1 MAVYTYSGIDRTK
14 RSVQGT
20 VHADSPRQ
28 ARDRLRDQ
36 GIFVRKITSTGQRTT
51 RLSLPQ
57 LNLMK
62 SKRHW
67 ADSVGE
73 LAMLLRAGITLLDAM
88 DTIAR
93 EHRGAYLQA
102 WLQVREKVAAG
113 ESFAQALVSRPDWF
127 DDASIQMVE
136 VGENAGTLEEVL
148 EQVAE
153 FKQRQRR
160 LTDALTTALLYPMF
174 LVVFGAAAAVF
185 LMTQVL
191 PPLLANLE
199 ETLDQLPWPTR
210 VARTLSD
217 ALLDYRWSWGGLIVA
232 VIVAAVA
239 AWRHPR
245 TRFLIDRWILK
256 LPIIGPMVC
265 KQNVSR
271 IAMIIGT
278 LSRSGVELT
287 RAVDLAQRST
297 SNGVLRQALKEC
309 GARIAAGEEFAD
321 ALGRHQAFPPL
332 AVRVFSVGQESGK
345 LDEMLFRLADDY
357 DEQVKT
363 ASARLTALIEP
374 VLILVLALMVGFLL
388 LATILPILE
397 AGNVL

>member
-1 MAVYTYSGIDRTK
+1 MAVYTYSGIDRSQ

-36 GIFVRKITSTGQRTT
+36 GIFVRKITSTNQRSS

-57 LNLMK
+57 LSLTK
-62 SKRHW
+62 SKRYW
-67 ADSVGE
+67 ADSVSE
-73 LAMLLRAGITLLDAM
+73 LAMLLNAGITLLDAM
-88 DTIAR
+88 DTIAK

-113 ESFAQALVSRPDWF
+113 ESFAQALASRPDWF

-136 VGENAGTLEEVL
+136 VGENAGNLEEVL

-174 LVVFGAAAAVF
+174 LLVFGAAAAVF

-199 ETLDQLPWPTR
+199 ETLEQLPWPTQ
-210 VARTLSD
+210 VARALSD
-217 ALLDYRWSWGGLIVA
+217 ALLDYRWYWIGLIVLGC
-232 VIVAAVA
+232 AAALA

-245 TRFLIDRWILK
+245 TRFVIDRWMLK
-256 LPIIGPMVC
+256 LPIVGPMIC

-309 GARIAAGEEFAD
+309 GARLAAGEEFAD

-363 ASARLTALIEP
+363 ASARFTALIEP